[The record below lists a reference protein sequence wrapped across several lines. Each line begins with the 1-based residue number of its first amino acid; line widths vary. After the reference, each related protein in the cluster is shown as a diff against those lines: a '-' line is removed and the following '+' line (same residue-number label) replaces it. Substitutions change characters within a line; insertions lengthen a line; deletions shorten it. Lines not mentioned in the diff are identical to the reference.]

1 MSSPQPKFQLAV
13 ISPGGKDKQQSFDSG
28 AGSLNSGGHLPLNFH
43 AYAACTLGTYG
54 CSHSVSLEPSNVLL
68 LIGGKMERA
77 LHTLRALKKAGHTVV
92 ITLKETGLAQI
103 GGHFQTF
110 ENWTAFR
117 KICLEADAALATTFD
132 TLPLYQSANRQLPT
146 AFIPPPYPVE
156 ESEWNISRL
165 MTQESKGVFVG
176 TRQLFVTSRN
186 HALALSLIAPL
197 TAELNEPLTVIS
209 GRASDLSGMKRL
221 LNKARDFSHA
231 WHQQFS
237 QTAAHVQVVAKQMP
251 ALDYLK
257 LMATHKL
264 VFQLDTSAVPGQV
277 AGDALLCRI
286 PCVGGNG
293 TAERLVFPDLCGH
306 GRSTGEI
313 MDLTRR
319 LLTDTAFRQA
329 QMDQALALAKDKMC
343 FSVARAQLQDFYQS
357 LD

>member
-1 MSSPQPKFQLAV
+1 M
-13 ISPGGKDKQQSFDSG
+13 
-28 AGSLNSGGHLPLNFH
+28 SGGHPPVNFH
-43 AYAACTLGTYG
+43 AYAACTRGTYG
-54 CSHSVSLEPSNVLL
+54 GSQSVSIAPSKVLL
-68 LIGGKMERA
+68 LIGGKMERS
-77 LHTLRALKKAGHTVV
+77 LHILRALKKAGHTVV
-92 ITLKETGLAQI
+92 ITMKETGLAQI
-103 GGHFQTF
+103 SGHFQTF
-110 ENWTAFR
+110 DHWAAFR
-117 KICLEADAALATTFD
+117 KLCLEADGALATTFD
-132 TLPLYQSANRQLPT
+132 TLPLYQSANRHLPT

-156 ESEWNISRL
+156 ESEWDISRL
-165 MTQESKGVFVG
+165 VTQASKGVFVG

-197 TAELNEPLTVIS
+197 TAELNEPLSVIS
-209 GRASDLSGMKRL
+209 GRASNLPGMKRL
-221 LNKARDFSHA
+221 LNKVRDFSHA

-237 QTAAHVQVVAKQMP
+237 QAAPHVQVVAKQLP

-319 LLTDTAFRQA
+319 LLTDVAFRQA

-357 LD
+357 LAG